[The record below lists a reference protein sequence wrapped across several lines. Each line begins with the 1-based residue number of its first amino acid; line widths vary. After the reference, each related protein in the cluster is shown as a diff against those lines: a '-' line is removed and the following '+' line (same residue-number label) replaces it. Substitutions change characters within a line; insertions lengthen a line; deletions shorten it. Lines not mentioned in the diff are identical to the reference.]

1 MKTIFFIFYFFFGK
15 LSAYELQELL
25 FPNPSDILQIV
36 GGDVEQ
42 EHRYLAKR
50 SQANPAQCVKCHDLK
65 YCSVINGYMIEEV
78 YISKQYSSAAEI
90 AAKGT
95 CTVFEALG
103 ERMSKELFGVG
114 KTFRDNDQCR
124 SMVLQYLCLF
134 WSSDNNMYT
143 NSCINFEDVSSP
155 DPTQHLLAPRPPCRS
170 FCVQVHCHSF
180 FHLPIC
186 NKLSS

>member
-1 MKTIFFIFYFFFGK
+1 MIIILLILNFHILTP
-15 LSAYELQELL
+15 SAVELKELL
-25 FPNPSDILQIV
+25 FPKSTEILQII
-36 GGDVEQ
+36 GSEID
-42 EHRYLAKR
+42 HRVLTKR
-50 SQANPAQCVKCHDLK
+50 KQANPAQCVKCHDLK

-78 YISKQYSSAAEI
+78 YISKAYSSAAEI

-103 ERMSKELFGVG
+103 ERMNNELFGVG
-114 KTFRDNDQCR
+114 KTFRDNSQCR

-134 WSSDNNMYT
+134 WSSDNSMYT

-170 FCVQVHCHSF
+170 FCVQVSVSYTN
-180 FHLPIC
+180 I
-186 NKLSS
+186 KLLLCITY